1 MQAFGCFFIFSI
13 VKEGKRK
20 CVQKLI
26 LKKKSPDL
34 FDQFVSMVE
43 REIDIM

>member
-1 MQAFGCFFIFSI
+1 
-13 VKEGKRK
+13 
-20 CVQKLI
+20 LI